1 MLNDILF
8 DSIYINKLNDRG
20 NVQMYDYEAV
30 YILMRQSQ
38 WIGNILHHILNLVLH
53 IKCAKWTISTMIR
66 LSKYDHY
73 DFFP

>member
-8 DSIYINKLNDRG
+8 DSIYINKSNDRG

-38 WIGNILHHILNLVLH
+38 WIGNFLHRILNLVFH
-53 IKCAKWTISTMIR
+53 ITCAESTISTIIR
-66 LSKYDHY
+66 FSK
-73 DFFP
+73 